1 MSDTAFRDFDPEDV
15 YDATDPISDR
25 LEVLERIVE
34 HLRDNRDERFEG
46 RRDDLRRLLDNL
58 EREDLS
64 RREARRLRR
73 IRDDEEE
80 L

>member
-1 MSDTAFRDFDPEDV
+1 MSDLEFRDFDPEDV
-15 YDATDPISDR
+15 YDATDRIGDR

-34 HLRDNRDERFEG
+34 HLRDNRDHRFDV
-46 RRDDLRRLLDNL
+46 RRLDLRRLLDNL
-58 EREDLS
+58 DREDLS